1 MWLPLVRSCLPKI
14 YGGGSDLGHT
24 SLDFHYIFVFSFFL
38 GICAKD
44 DECKNQDI
52 PTISKPNLE
61 KFFFDLENT
70 IRDLMMPQQT
80 RNSLQEEKLI
90 EDI

>member
-1 MWLPLVRSCLPKI
+1 MQLTSPKI
-14 YGGGSDLGHT
+14 SQFRGFTVL
-24 SLDFHYIFVFSFFL
+24 IFLFS

>member
-1 MWLPLVRSCLPKI
+1 MVFKNQR
-14 YGGGSDLGHT
+14 
-24 SLDFHYIFVFSFFL
+24 IFIIFS

-70 IRDLMMPQQT
+70 IRDLMMPLQT

>member
-1 MWLPLVRSCLPKI
+1 MFHCDMWKLFKFKNQWI
-14 YGGGSDLGHT
+14 YIILS
-24 SLDFHYIFVFSFFL
+24 

-44 DECKNQDI
+44 DECKNQNI
-52 PTISKPNLE
+52 PTIGSKPNLE

-70 IRDLMMPQQT
+70 IRDLMIPLQT
-80 RNSLQEEKLI
+80 RDSLQEEKLI

>member
-1 MWLPLVRSCLPKI
+1 MFHGSESCYQRPKI
-14 YGGGSDLGHT
+14 LGHMFK
-24 SLDFHYIFVFSFFL
+24 LFKNQWIYFIFS

-44 DECKNQDI
+44 NECKNQGI
-52 PTISKPNLE
+52 QTIGSKPNLE

-80 RNSLQEEKLI
+80 RKSLQEEKLI

>member
-1 MWLPLVRSCLPKI
+1 MCKLFKNQWI
-14 YGGGSDLGHT
+14 Y
-24 SLDFHYIFVFSFFL
+24 YVIFS

-52 PTISKPNLE
+52 PTIGSKPNLE

>member
-1 MWLPLVRSCLPKI
+1 MFEGFEFCYQRTKL
-14 YGGGSDLGHT
+14 LGHMFKLFKT
-24 SLDFHYIFVFSFFL
+24 QWILYFIFS

-44 DECKNQDI
+44 NECKNQGI
-52 PTISKPNLE
+52 QTIGSKPNLE
-61 KFFFDLENT
+61 KFFFDLENS
-70 IRDLMMPQQT
+70 IRDLMMPHQT